1 MFIYLSSFFI
11 VEYYIRAYILKRTI
25 IKCVRNS
32 IIYRLWL
39 IVLNL
44 IIMTIST
51 IEITKQTTT
60 NLPPPP
66 EKKIDFI
73 EYIYIFNRYNNYP
86 IFLIYSCLFYYICR
100 HCLRN
105 QILYMHMIHLY
116 HPCEENEI
124 YGTYYRGVR
133 YSLIDAFIKYCI
145 ILFFLEYNI
154 FFISLFLLTTELTD
168 LYFYYQGK
176 TDSTPVIFQTISQ
189 YLYSRIQHKSI

>member
-1 MFIYLSSFFI
+1 MFIYISTFFLL
-11 VEYYIRAYILKRTI
+11 EYYIRIYVLKHTN
-25 IKCVRNS
+25 IKYVPNS

-39 IVLNL
+39 IILNT
-44 IIMTIST
+44 II
-51 IEITKQTTT
+51 ITMSI
-60 NLPPPP
+60 PHASSPP
-66 EKKIDFI
+66 EKIINFNYCID
-73 EYIYIFNRYNNYP
+73 IFNRYNNYP
-86 IFLIYSCLFYYICR
+86 IFLIYSCIFYYICR

-124 YGTYYRGVR
+124 YGIYYRGIR
-133 YSLIDAFIKYCI
+133 YSLIDAFIKYFI
-145 ILFFLEYNI
+145 IRFFLEYNA

-189 YLYSRIQHKSI
+189 YLYSRIRHKLN